1 MNTCTFMKILPLLF
15 LPLGLLSLVSN
26 AQTGGDNFAALNQN
40 FDARSIAV
48 GGNAMLAWDDDVSK
62 TLWNPALLSEEM
74 DNRVGFDYTSF
85 PASISF
91 AQVYFS
97 HYNKKW
103 DMMQSYTLQQA
114 AYGTMDRTTPEGIID
129 GEFSPRDLIL
139 NSAVSKKLN
148 DQFQIGLQAK
158 FILSTIDDYNA
169 SGFYTDFSSVYTSK
183 NKTVLASLL
192 VRNAGFLIS
201 NFSNSANSRS
211 PLEVQLSISKKP
223 EHMPVRF
230 LFTIEQIQDPI
241 LTYTNDPKLVEENTL
256 ENTTTINRPSF
267 SQKLLRHLSVGAEL
281 VLSKTFHFRMGYD
294 YARRQELS
302 LKDFEGTTGIS
313 WGFSL
318 KVSKFNIQYGRSAYH
333 KAGPIS
339 SISIGCNLSD
349 FKSKTL

>member
-1 MNTCTFMKILPLLF
+1 MKILQLIFIPI
-15 LPLGLLSLVSN
+15 GLLSLVSN

-48 GGNAMLAWDDDVSK
+48 GGNAMLAWDNDVSK
-62 TLWNPALLSEEM
+62 TLWNPALLNKEM
-74 DNRVGFDYTSF
+74 DKRVGFDYTSF
-85 PASISF
+85 PASITF
-91 AQVYFS
+91 AQV
-97 HYNKKW
+97 HYARYNEKW
-103 DMMQSYTLQQA
+103 DMMQSFAIQQA
-114 AYGTMDRTTPEGIID
+114 AYGTMDRTSPEGIID

-139 NSAVSKKLN
+139 NSGVSKKLN
-148 DQFQIGLQAK
+148 DQFQVGLQAK
-158 FILSTIDDYNA
+158 FIVSNIDDYNA
-169 SGFYTDFSSVYTSK
+169 TGFYTDFSSVYTSK
-183 NKTVLASLL
+183 NKTILASLL
-192 VRNAGFLIS
+192 VRNTGFLIS
-201 NFSNSANSRS
+201 NFSSTANTRS

-230 LFTIEQIQDPI
+230 LLTIEQIQDPI
-241 LTYTNDPKLVEENTL
+241 LTYTNDPKLIDVNTL

-267 SQKLLRHLSVGAEL
+267 SQKVLRHLSVGSEL
-281 VLSKTFHFRMGYD
+281 VLSKTFHFRLGYD

-318 KVSKFNIQYGRSAYH
+318 KISKFNIQYGRSAYH